1 VRSSAFFA
9 MSCAVHGAALTAALG
24 YSVYAGAR
32 VAAAPPMV
40 QVQMS
45 EPSAPAAPRE
55 ALQPDVVVEAV
66 VEDEVVDHR
75 EVEEPVRDL
84 PPPVAERDPF
94 AAASPSLQR
103 IAPRPATEP
112 AAAAPATEQVTAA
125 QATAAPAASDP
136 TPTPTPAPAAAPQAW
151 VEAVECADN
160 EPPRYPESERLA
172 GHEGTVV
179 VTATIDALGAV
190 LDVALRQPTRHAAL
204 NREALRAVR
213 AWRFAPARLHGAAVP
228 TTRSVAVEFR
238 LVDGR

>member
-1 VRSSAFFA
+1 

-24 YSVYAGAR
+24 YSVYAGAM

-45 EPSAPAAPRE
+45 EPSAPSAPRE

-66 VEDEVVDHR
+66 VASELVDHR

-94 AAASPSLQR
+94 TPTSPSLQR
-103 IAPRPATEP
+103 IAARPPTP
-112 AAAAPATEQVTAA
+112 A
-125 QATAAPAASDP
+125 ATAAPAASEP
-136 TPTPTPAPAAAPQAW
+136 TPVPAPAAAPQAW

-160 EPPRYPESERLA
+160 EPPQYPESERLA

-213 AWRFAPARLHGAAVP
+213 AWRFAPARLHGTAVP

-238 LVDGR
+238 LVGGR

>member
-24 YSVYAGAR
+24 YSVYAGAM

-45 EPSAPAAPRE
+45 EPSAPSAPRE

-66 VEDEVVDHR
+66 VASELVDHR

-94 AAASPSLQR
+94 AVASPSLQR
-103 IAPRPATEP
+103 IAARP
-112 AAAAPATEQVTAA
+112 
-125 QATAAPAASDP
+125 ATAAPAASD
-136 TPTPTPAPAAAPQAW
+136 PTPTPAPAAAPQAW

-160 EPPRYPESERLA
+160 EPPQYPESERLA

-213 AWRFAPARLHGAAVP
+213 TWRFAPARLHGAAVP

-238 LVDGR
+238 LVGGR

>member
-1 VRSSAFFA
+1 

-45 EPSAPAAPRE
+45 EPSAPSAPRE

-66 VEDEVVDHR
+66 VEDELIDHR
-75 EVEEPVRDL
+75 EVEEPVREL

-94 AAASPSLQR
+94 APASPSLQH
-103 IAPRPATEP
+103 IAARPATDP
-112 AAAAPATEQVTAA
+112 AAAAPA
-125 QATAAPAASDP
+125 ASEP
-136 TPTPTPAPAAAPQAW
+136 PPAPAAAPQAW
-151 VEAVECADN
+151 VEAIECADN

-228 TTRSVAVEFR
+228 TTRSVTVEFR
-238 LVDGR
+238 LVGGR